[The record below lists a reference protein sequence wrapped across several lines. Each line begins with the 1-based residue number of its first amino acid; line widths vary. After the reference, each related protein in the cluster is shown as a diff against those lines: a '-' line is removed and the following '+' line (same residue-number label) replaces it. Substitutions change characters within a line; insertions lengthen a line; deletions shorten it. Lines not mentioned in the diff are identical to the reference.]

1 MKDEMR
7 AKLAAASGRSALS
20 P

>member
-7 AKLAAASGRSALS
+7 AFGAHEWV
-20 P
+20 